1 MKEYKISDLLELM
14 KKQEDIIYKL
24 ETDLEDKRHETEYL
38 YNQVK
43 LYDKCIE
50 ELRSDVSN
58 YLSDWENDKNIIK
71 QLHIENKLLKE
82 RLDCDGKNN

>member
-38 YNQVK
+38 YSQIK
-43 LYDKCIE
+43 LYDKCVE
-50 ELRSDVSN
+50 ELRSDVSK
-58 YLSDWENDKNIIK
+58 YLSDRENDTNIIK
-71 QLHIENKLLKE
+71 QLHFENKLLKE
-82 RLDCDGKNN
+82 RVGCNGK